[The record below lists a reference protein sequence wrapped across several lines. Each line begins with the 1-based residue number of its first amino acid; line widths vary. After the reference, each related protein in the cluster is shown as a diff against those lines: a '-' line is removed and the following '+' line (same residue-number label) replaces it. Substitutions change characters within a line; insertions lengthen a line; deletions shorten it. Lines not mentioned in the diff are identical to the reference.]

1 MKAPDYTELTPPRQ
15 ALSPAPGSAP
25 APVAAPRSRGV
36 TLQTSVRSLKGI
48 GNSRGQCL
56 ERLGMRTV
64 GDALVF
70 PPRRYEDR
78 RHLLPIGR
86 LRLGEFQTV
95 GGRVKAVGMG
105 RTRRGIP
112 YCEVMLEDGTGTLLA
127 RWYRQAYLARTFQ
140 RGQRVILAG
149 RVSPYPPRE
158 MVNPEHEIEEV
169 GDPASAGYHTGRIVP
184 IYPLT
189 AGLGQRFLRRWLADL
204 TREQAPN
211 IADPLPTTVRER
223 QQLLPLS
230 EAVRNLHLPDE
241 LAQAAASRRRLAFDE
256 FFLFSL
262 AILRQRAVRSEAVGI
277 GFEVPTDLVGRARA
291 ALPFALTGA
300 QERALQT
307 IWNDM
312 RQPRPMQRL
321 LQGDVGS
328 GKTIVALL
336 AALTAVGNGYQA
348 AIMAPTEILAAQH
361 AERARALAEPLAV
374 PVVHLAGGMAAPS
387 RREAL
392 TRLAE
397 TSPCLAVGTHAFL
410 QEDVRFGHLGFV
422 VVDEQHR
429 FGVLQ
434 RADFTR
440 KAVHPDVLV
449 MTATPI
455 PRSLALVLYGDLDL
469 AVIDELPPG
478 RQPVTTTWIEE
489 AERTRI
495 ERELR
500 LRLAR
505 GERAFVVCPVVEELA
520 AELKAAVQ
528 TAETY
533 RRGPMGEFGVGLVHG
548 RLRSAEK
555 AEAIAAF
562 RQGEVRLLVATTV
575 VEVGMDVPEATAIVI
590 EHADRLGLAQ
600 LHQLRGRV
608 GRADRPGV
616 CFVVADRAQITEEA
630 RGRLEALVQE
640 RDGFALAEADL
651 RLRGPGE
658 FFGTRQS
665 GLDGFHLGDL
675 TADLRLLEAA
685 REEAMTVLEQTPAL
699 DGVWAAVRAAM
710 EERWVSRLGL
720 AQVG

>member
-1 MKAPDYTELTPPRQ
+1 MKAPDYTVLAPPRQ
-15 ALSPAPGSAP
+15 VFSPL
-25 APVAAPRSRGV
+25 AAPRPSGV
-36 TLQTSVRSLKGI
+36 TLQTPVRSLKGI
-48 GNSRGQCL
+48 GESRSQCL
-56 ERLGMRTV
+56 ERLGVRTV
-64 GDALVF
+64 GDALLLA
-70 PPRRYEDR
+70 PRRYEDR

-95 GGRVKAVGMG
+95 AGRVKAVGMS

-127 RWYRQAYLARTFQ
+127 RWYRQAYLARTFR

-158 MVNPEHEIEEV
+158 MMNPEHEIEEV

-184 IYPLT
+184 IYPLS

-204 TREQAPN
+204 TREHAPK
-211 IADPLPTTVRER
+211 IPDPLPAMMRDR
-223 QQLLPLS
+223 HQLLPLS
-230 EAVRNLHLPDE
+230 EAVRSLHLPNE
-241 LAQAAASRRRLAFDE
+241 LTQAVAGRQRLAFDE
-256 FFLFSL
+256 FFLFTL
-262 AILRQRAVRSEAVGI
+262 TILRQRTVRSEAAGI
-277 GFEVPTDLVGRARA
+277 AFEVPTDLVDQARA
-291 ALPFALTGA
+291 GLPFALTAA
-300 QERALQT
+300 QERALQA
-307 IWNDM
+307 IWKDM
-312 RQPRPMQRL
+312 QQPRPMQRL

-361 AERARALAEPLAV
+361 AERARALAEPLGV
-374 PVVHLAGGMAAPS
+374 PVVHLAGGMSASS

-392 TRLAE
+392 ARLAE

-410 QEDVRFGHLGFV
+410 QADVRFGRLGFV

-434 RADFTR
+434 RADLQR
-440 KAVHPDVLV
+440 KAAYPDVLV

-469 AVIDELPPG
+469 TVIDELPPG
-478 RQPVTTTWIEE
+478 RQPVTTFWVEE
-489 AERTRI
+489 AERARI
-495 ERELR
+495 EPELR
-500 LRLAR
+500 VRLAR
-505 GERAFVVCPVVEELA
+505 GERAYVVCPVVEESS

-528 TAETY
+528 TAEVY
-533 RRGPMGEFGVGLVHG
+533 RRGPLGEFGVGLVHG
-548 RLRSAEK
+548 RLRGAEK
-555 AEAIAAF
+555 AETIAAF
-562 RQGEVRLLVATTV
+562 REGRIRLLVATTV

-608 GRADRPGV
+608 GRADQPAV
-616 CFVVADRAQITEEA
+616 CFVVADRAEITDDA
-630 RGRLEALVQE
+630 RARLEALVRE

-685 REEAMTVLEQTPAL
+685 RDEAMAVLEQAPAL
-699 DGVWAAVRAAM
+699 DGVWAAVRTMM
-710 EERWVSRLGL
+710 EERWTSRLGL